1 MVAYPEIAINAYD
14 RNGTLKN
21 DPQMVKSVLSAAERA
36 GVPHRMQFASF
47 GTCTDAAP
55 FSEAGLKA
63 LALVPFQFPQQF
75 ASCYHQRSD
84 TPDKVT
90 IEPLEN
96 VLKLTLE
103 WIRCRGE

>member
-1 MVAYPEIAINAYD
+1 MCVCFMVMGAMWWGIMD
-14 RNGTLKN
+14 TH
-21 DPQMVKSVLSAAERA
+21 
-36 GVPHRMQFASF
+36 PHHFF
-47 GTCTDAAP
+47 GAP

-75 ASCYHQRSD
+75 VGCYHQRSD
-84 TPDKVT
+84 TPHKVT

-103 WIRCRGE
+103 WIRCGGD